1 MNGKLERIIQLRQSN
16 QKDHCPVPGIH
27 LKVEQDLQIIQDGV
41 FDIVRFINDDHRSFP
56 FIQRKTVDLL
66 LDDMK
71 VFCFA
76 VGSLRTKR
84 HGKIP
89 VEVIHCNCGEAGI
102 DHLIQRRI
110 QPGRPGT
117 YQGCLSPARSAGK
130 KAEAFGSS
138 KVIQPERRLR
148 KFSTIKKDLF
158 RIL

>member
-1 MNGKLERIIQLRQSN
+1 MNGKLERIVQLRQSN

-89 VEVIHCNCGEAGI
+89 VEVIHCNRGEAGI

-110 QPGRPGT
+110 QPVRRTLSRFTKALSCLLRRRIGVREPSLDICPQDKPAGIVD
-117 YQGCLSPARSAGK
+117 QGNHINAAL
-130 KAEAFGSS
+130 
-138 KVIQPERRLR
+138 
-148 KFSTIKKDLF
+148 
-158 RIL
+158 

>member
-1 MNGKLERIIQLRQSN
+1 MKAGAYCSTEAVQPEGSL
-16 QKDHCPVPGIH
+16 PGPGIH

-84 HGKIP
+84 HGKI
-89 VEVIHCNCGEAGI
+89 
-102 DHLIQRRI
+102 L
-110 QPGRPGT
+110 
-117 YQGCLSPARSAGK
+117 
-130 KAEAFGSS
+130 
-138 KVIQPERRLR
+138 
-148 KFSTIKKDLF
+148 
-158 RIL
+158 